1 MISRGKKFEQKF
13 KEDWNK
19 SFPNSFLLRL
29 PDQMNGYKTT
39 SKNICDF
46 ICFNLDTLYL
56 LELKSHAGASI
67 PMSNITQY
75 DNLCKKI
82 GIKGVRSGIV
92 LWLTEKDKI
101 FYIPAATIKKMKE
114 DGEKSIGLRHI
125 GKYRIIEIPS
135 TKKRVFM
142 DSDYS
147 VLKTLEEGD

>member
-1 MISRGKKFEQKF
+1 MS
-13 KEDWNK
+13 
-19 SFPNSFLLRL
+19 
-29 PDQMNGYKTT
+29 GYK
-39 SKNICDF
+39 SIKQIADYIGYIYPNIF
-46 ICFNLDTLYL
+46 YL
-56 LELKSHAGASI
+56 ECKSHAGASI
-67 PMSNITQY
+67 PMRNITQY

-101 FYIPAATIKKMKE
+101 FYIPASTIKKMKE

-125 GKYRIIEIPS
+125 GKYKLIEIPS